1 MTSAEDTHA
10 RLDRIEAALQT
21 LLERTAPKPRAE
33 ANPET
38 AFRVN
43 AFVALWNKHRG
54 GLPEASAAKPGTK
67 RFRDIAACLTMDPD
81 LGHWTLAIQ
90 ALASSRWHKGDNA
103 DGFIADIDFISCA
116 KHRQKWLDNGKREYR
131 PPTAVVPRLVPC
143 SCGKQATVGPG
154 TKQEHLAD
162 VPMCPGCFGA

>member
-10 RLDRIEAALQT
+10 RLDRIESALRT

-33 ANPET
+33 VNPEL

-67 RFRDIAACLTMDPD
+67 RFRDIAACLGLSPD
-81 LGHWTLAIQ
+81 LHRWEAAIKALAGSRFHKGENDRGWVATIDFLIQ
-90 ALASSRWHKGDNA
+90 ANQ
-103 DGFIADIDFISCA
+103 
-116 KHRQKWLDNGKREYR
+116 RQKWLDFVPEYR

-154 TKQEHLAD
+154 TGQAHLAE